1 MKNKLIYILALI
13 LTVEICVSLE
23 LHKKQERSISVLSEQ
38 NITRK
43 TEIDKVTEDKR
54 QLDLQINV
62 LNDEI
67 KRLRETQKT
76 NRGEYEPKG
85 VRKMMEV
92 TAYDLS
98 YQSCQKWPNHPEYG
112 ITASGKRVSE
122 WHTIAA
128 GKEIQFGTRVYIP
141 YFKDKPNKGI
151 FVVEDRGGGVG
162 YNRLDVYMDS
172 YEDCMKFGR
181 QDITVWILE
190 D

>member
-1 MKNKLIYILALI
+1 MRDKLIYILALI
-13 LTVEICVSLE
+13 LTIEICVSLE
-23 LHKKQERSISVLSEQ
+23 FHKKQEQSISAISEQ

-43 TEIDKVTEDKR
+43 AEIDKVTEEKR
-54 QLDLQINV
+54 KLDLQINI

-67 KRLRETQKT
+67 KTLRETQKT
-76 NRGEYEPKG
+76 NRGDDEPKG
-85 VRKMMEV
+85 VRKVMEV

-98 YQSCQKWPNHPEYG
+98 YQSCQKWPDHPEYG
-112 ITASGKRVSE
+112 ITASGNRVSE

-128 GKEIQFGTRVYIP
+128 GKEIPFGTKVYMP

-162 YNRLDVYMDS
+162 YNRLDIYMEN
-172 YEDCMKFGR
+172 YADCMEFGR
-181 QDITVWILE
+181 QDLTVWILE